1 MKNIKII
8 IAFIGLILI
17 SGCEKVVDIDLNTMD
32 PKLVID
38 AAIKWQKGTLGNS
51 QTIKLS
57 MTNSYYDPQIPTV
70 SGATIFIT
78 DASNNVFNFVES
90 NVAGSYICSN
100 FTPVLNRNYTLTV
113 NVNGSTYTATETLK
127 PVPQIDR
134 IEQINNVGFTGES
147 TEIKTYYTDNG
158 TTQDYY
164 LFKFKPSF
172 TAIPIYF
179 AQEDISFQGNQIF
192 GLFRSDKLETGQ
204 NFEVTLSGISRQYYN
219 YMRILISIAGNNS
232 GGSPFQSPSA
242 TVRGNI
248 INTTND
254 ANFPLG
260 YFSLSEQDSRNYI
273 VN

>member
-1 MKNIKII
+1 MKKIKII
-8 IAFIGLILI
+8 VAFMGLILI
-17 SGCEKVVDIDLNTMD
+17 SSCETVVDIDLNTME

-38 AAIKWQKGTLGNS
+38 AAIKWQKGSVGNV

-57 MTNSYYDPQIPTV
+57 TTSSYYDTQIPTV

-90 NVAGSYICSN
+90 NVAGSYVCSN

-113 NVNGSTYTATETLK
+113 NSNGSTYTATETLI
-127 PVPQIDR
+127 PVPQINR
-134 IEQINNVGFTGES
+134 IEQINNTGFSGDA
-147 TEIKTYYTDNG
+147 TEIKSYYTDNG
-158 TTQDYY
+158 ATQDYY
-164 LFKFKPSF
+164 LSKFKPSY

-192 GLFRSDKLETGQ
+192 SLYRSNKLKPGQ
-204 NFEVTLSGISRQYYN
+204 NFEVTLSGISKQYYN
-219 YMRILISIAGNNS
+219 YIRILISIAGNNS

-254 ANFPLG
+254 ANYPLG
-260 YFSLSEQDSRNYI
+260 YFSLSEQDFRNYI

>member
-8 IAFIGLILI
+8 LAFIGLILV
-17 SGCEKVVDIDLNTMD
+17 SGCEKVVDIDLNTME

-38 AAIKWQKGTLGNS
+38 AAIKWQKGTVGNV

-57 MTNSYYDPQIPTV
+57 TTNSYYDNQIPTV
-70 SGATIFIT
+70 SGATVFIT
-78 DASNNVFNFVES
+78 DANNNVFNFVES
-90 NVAGSYICSN
+90 NVAGSYVCSN
-100 FTPVLNRNYTLTV
+100 FPPVLNRNYTLTV
-113 NVNGSTYTATETLK
+113 NSNGSTYTATETLK

-134 IEQINNVGFTGES
+134 IEQINNTGFTGNVI
-147 TEIKTYYTDNG
+147 EIKTYFTDNG

-164 LFKFKPSF
+164 LFKFKPTY

-192 GLFRSDKLETGQ
+192 GLYRNDKLEPGQ

-219 YMRILISIAGNNS
+219 YMKILISIAGNNS
-232 GGSPFQSPSA
+232 GGSPFQSPAA

-254 ANFPLG
+254 ANYPLG
-260 YFSLSEQDSRNYI
+260 YFSLSEQDYRNYI

>member
-8 IAFIGLILI
+8 LAFIGLILI
-17 SGCEKVVDIDLNTMD
+17 YGCEKVVDIDLNTME

-38 AAIKWQKGTLGNS
+38 AAIKWQKGTVGNN

-90 NVAGSYICSN
+90 NVAGNYVCSN
-100 FTPVLNRNYTLTV
+100 FTPALNRNYTLTV
-113 NVNGSTYTATETLK
+113 NVNGTTYTATETLK

-192 GLFRSDKLETGQ
+192 GLFRSEKLEQGQ

-219 YMRILISIAGNNS
+219 YMRILISISGNNS

-248 INTTND
+248 INNTNES
-254 ANFPLG
+254 NYPLG

>member
-1 MKNIKII
+1 MKNIRII
-8 IAFIGLILI
+8 LAFIGLILV
-17 SGCEKVVDIDLNTMD
+17 SGCEKVVDIDLNTME

-38 AAIKWQKGTLGNS
+38 AAIKWQKGTVGNV

-57 MTNSYYDPQIPTV
+57 TTNSYYDNQIPTV
-70 SGATIFIT
+70 SGATVFIT
-78 DASNNVFNFVES
+78 DANNNVFNFVES
-90 NVAGSYICSN
+90 NVAGSYVCSN

-113 NVNGSTYTATETLK
+113 NSNGSTYTATETLK

-134 IEQINNVGFTGES
+134 IEQINNTGFTGNVI
-147 TEIKTYYTDNG
+147 EIKTYFTDNG

-164 LFKFKPSF
+164 LFKFKPTY

-192 GLFRSDKLETGQ
+192 GLYRNDKLEPGQ

-232 GGSPFQSPSA
+232 GGSPFQSPAA

-254 ANFPLG
+254 ANYPLG
-260 YFSLSEQDSRNYI
+260 YFSLSEEDYRNYI

>member
-1 MKNIKII
+1 MKNIRII
-8 IAFIGLILI
+8 LAFIGLILV
-17 SGCEKVVDIDLNTMD
+17 SGCEKVVDIDLNTME

-38 AAIKWQKGTLGNS
+38 AAIKWQKGTVGNV

-57 MTNSYYDPQIPTV
+57 TTNSYYDNQIPTV
-70 SGATIFIT
+70 SGATVFIT
-78 DASNNVFNFVES
+78 DANNNVFNFVES
-90 NVAGSYICSN
+90 NVAGSYVCSN

-113 NVNGSTYTATETLK
+113 NSNGSTYIATETLK

-134 IEQINNVGFTGES
+134 IEQINNTGFTGNVI
-147 TEIKTYYTDNG
+147 EIKTYFTDNG

-164 LFKFKPSF
+164 LFKFKPTY

-192 GLFRSDKLETGQ
+192 GLYRNDKLEPGQ

-232 GGSPFQSPSA
+232 GGSPFQSPAA

-254 ANFPLG
+254 ANYPLG
-260 YFSLSEQDSRNYI
+260 YFSLSEQDYRNYI

>member
-1 MKNIKII
+1 MKNVKTIL
-8 IAFIGLILI
+8 AFFGLILV
-17 SGCEKVVDIDLNTMD
+17 SSCEKVVDIDLNTMA

-38 AAIKWQKGTLGNS
+38 AAIKWQKGTLGNV

-57 MTNSYYDPQIPTV
+57 TTNSYYNDQVPTV
-70 SGATIFIT
+70 SGATVFIT
-78 DASNNVFNFVES
+78 DAANNVFNFVES
-90 NVAGSYICSN
+90 NVAGSYVCSN

-113 NVNGSTYTATETLK
+113 NSNGATYIATETLK
-127 PVPQIDR
+127 SVPSIDR
-134 IEQINNVGFTGES
+134 MEQINNAGFSGKDI
-147 TEIKTYYTDNG
+147 EIKSYYTDNG
-158 TTQDYY
+158 ATQDYY
-164 LFKFKPSF
+164 LSKFKPSY

-192 GLFRSDKLETGQ
+192 SLYRSDKLKPGQ
-204 NFEVTLSGISRQYYN
+204 NFEVTLSGISKQYYN

-254 ANFPLG
+254 ANYPLG
-260 YFSLSEQDSRNYI
+260 YFSLAEQDYRNYI

>member
-8 IAFIGLILI
+8 VAFIGLILI
-17 SGCEKVVDIDLNTMD
+17 SGCEKVVDINLNTMD

-90 NVAGSYICSN
+90 NVAGSYVCSN

-192 GLFRSDKLETGQ
+192 GLFRSDKLVAGQ

>member
-1 MKNIKII
+1 MKKIKII
-8 IAFIGLILI
+8 LAFIGLIVI
-17 SGCEKVVDIDLNTMD
+17 SGCETVVDIDLNTME

-38 AAIKWQKGTLGNS
+38 AAIKWQKGTLGNV

-57 MTNSYYDPQIPTV
+57 TTSSYYDTQIPKV

-90 NVAGSYICSN
+90 NIAGSYVCSN

-113 NVNGSTYTATETLK
+113 NSNGTTYTATETLK

-134 IEQINNVGFTGES
+134 IEQNNNTGFSGDA
-147 TEIKTYYTDNG
+147 TEIKTFYTDNG
-158 TTQDYY
+158 STQDYY
-164 LFKFKPSF
+164 LFKFKPSY
-172 TAIPIYF
+172 TIIPIYF
-179 AQEDISFQGNQIF
+179 AQEDISFQGNQIL
-192 GLFRSDKLETGQ
+192 GLYRSNKLEPGQ
-204 NFEVTLSGISRQYYN
+204 NFEITLSGISRQYYN

-248 INTTND
+248 INTNNE
-254 ANFPLG
+254 ANYPLG
-260 YFSLSEQDSRNYI
+260 YFSLSEQDYRNYI

>member
-8 IAFIGLILI
+8 LAFIGLILV
-17 SGCEKVVDIDLNTMD
+17 SGCEKVVDIDLNTME

-38 AAIKWQKGTLGNS
+38 AAIKWQKGTVGNV

-57 MTNSYYDPQIPTV
+57 TTNSYYDNQIPIV
-70 SGATIFIT
+70 SGATVFIT
-78 DASNNVFNFVES
+78 DANNNVFNFVES
-90 NVAGSYICSN
+90 NVAGSYVCSN

-113 NVNGSTYTATETLK
+113 NSNGSTYTATETLK

-134 IEQINNVGFTGES
+134 IEQINNTGFTGNVI
-147 TEIKTYYTDNG
+147 EIKTYFTDNG

-164 LFKFKPSF
+164 LFKFKPTY

-192 GLFRSDKLETGQ
+192 GLYRNDKLEPGQ

-232 GGSPFQSPSA
+232 GGSPFQSPAA

-254 ANFPLG
+254 ANYPLG
-260 YFSLSEQDSRNYI
+260 YFSLSEQDYRNYI

>member
-8 IAFIGLILI
+8 IVFIGLILI
-17 SGCEKVVDIDLNTMD
+17 SGCEKVVDIDLNTME

-38 AAIKWQKGTLGNS
+38 ATIKWQKGTVGNI

-57 MTNSYYDPQIPTV
+57 KTNSYYDPQIPTV

-90 NVAGSYICSN
+90 NVAGNYVCSN

-172 TAIPIYF
+172 TVIPIYF

-192 GLFRSDKLETGQ
+192 GLFRSEKLKQGQ

-219 YMRILISIAGNNS
+219 YMRILISISGNNS

-248 INTTND
+248 INTTNE
-254 ANFPLG
+254 ANYPLG

>member
-8 IAFIGLILI
+8 VAFIGLVLVT
-17 SGCEKVVDIDLNTMD
+17 SCEKVVDIDLNTME

-38 AAIKWQKGTLGNS
+38 ASIKWQKGTVGNI

-57 MTNSYYDPQIPTV
+57 TTTSYYDTQIPPV
-70 SGATIFIT
+70 SGATVFIT

-90 NVAGSYICSN
+90 NVAGSYVCSN

-113 NVNGSTYTATETLK
+113 NSNGATYTATETLK

-134 IEQINNVGFTGES
+134 IEQINNTGFSGKD
-147 TEIKTYYTDNG
+147 TEIKSYYTDNG
-158 TTQDYY
+158 STEDFY
-164 LFKFKPSF
+164 LFKFKPSY

-179 AQEDISFQGNQIF
+179 AQEDLNFQGNQIF
-192 GLFRSDKLETGQ
+192 GLYRSDKLRTGQ
-204 NFEVTLSGISRQYYN
+204 IFEVTLSGISKQYYN

-248 INTTND
+248 INNTND
-254 ANFPLG
+254 ANYPLG

>member
-1 MKNIKII
+1 MKNVKTIL
-8 IAFIGLILI
+8 AFFGLILV
-17 SGCEKVVDIDLNTMD
+17 SSCEKVVDIDLNTMA

-38 AAIKWQKGTLGNS
+38 AAIKWKKGTLGNV

-57 MTNSYYDPQIPTV
+57 TTNSYYNDQVPTV

-78 DASNNVFNFVES
+78 DAANNAFNFVES
-90 NVAGSYICSN
+90 NVAGSYVCSN

-113 NVNGSTYTATETLK
+113 NSNGATYIATETLK
-127 PVPQIDR
+127 SVPSIDR
-134 IEQINNVGFTGES
+134 MEQINNAGFSGKDI
-147 TEIKTYYTDNG
+147 EIKSYYTDNG
-158 TTQDYY
+158 ATQDYY
-164 LFKFKPSF
+164 LSKFKPSY

-192 GLFRSDKLETGQ
+192 SLYRSDKLKPGQ
-204 NFEVTLSGISRQYYN
+204 NFEVTLSGISKQYYN

-254 ANFPLG
+254 ANYPLG
-260 YFSLSEQDSRNYI
+260 YFSLSEQDYRNYI

>member
-8 IAFIGLILI
+8 VAFIGLILI
-17 SGCEKVVDIDLNTMD
+17 SGCEKVVDIDLNTMK

-38 AAIKWQKGTLGNS
+38 AAIKWQKGTVGNN

-90 NVAGSYICSN
+90 NVAGNYVCSN

-192 GLFRSDKLETGQ
+192 GLFRSEKLEQGQ

-219 YMRILISIAGNNS
+219 YMRILISISGNNS

-248 INTTND
+248 INTTNE

>member
-8 IAFIGLILI
+8 LAFIGLILV
-17 SGCEKVVDIDLNTMD
+17 SGCEKVVDIDLNTME

-38 AAIKWQKGTLGNS
+38 AAIKWQKGTVGNV

-57 MTNSYYDPQIPTV
+57 TTNSYYDNQIPTV
-70 SGATIFIT
+70 SGATVFIT
-78 DASNNVFNFVES
+78 DANNNVFNFVES
-90 NVAGSYICSN
+90 NVAGSYVCSN

-113 NVNGSTYTATETLK
+113 NSNGSTYTATETLK

-134 IEQINNVGFTGES
+134 IEQINNTGFTGNVI
-147 TEIKTYYTDNG
+147 EIKTYFTDNG

-164 LFKFKPSF
+164 LFKFKPTY

-192 GLFRSDKLETGQ
+192 GLYRNDKLEPGQ

-232 GGSPFQSPSA
+232 GGSPFQSPAA

-254 ANFPLG
+254 ANYPLG
-260 YFSLSEQDSRNYI
+260 YFSLSEEDYRNYI